1 MRTVIYVYSFPN
13 GHLILTMVPPTDGQR
28 SIIGGGH
35 FANAKLNDIK
45 KFVSLWHL
53 DNNPIMNNET

>member
-1 MRTVIYVYSFPN
+1 MYSFPN